1 MNSKNLKKILAFLTL
16 ISANSTFAQNTVN
29 ENSDKILV
37 KPQENSANKIANY
50 IKFLKNLKS
59 KSGKNFDIEKN
70 NQDLLN
76 MSKDQYFIELVS
88 RIHRRMQ
95 IISQDEKT
103 LKQKSIDKNSDDYKE
118 LVADS
123 NELKSYIN
131 KTYPSFYNTFSLI
144 SKDKPSLSKIKNQG
158 SPTNQILLYSNSANT
173 NAAVNAEAYANAV
186 AIANAVAV
194 SNVAGV
200 TNAVVA
206 AEVFVVLA
214 VFII

>member
-1 MNSKNLKKILAFLTL
+1 MKRSNLKKILTFLTL
-16 ISANSTFAQNTVN
+16 ISANSTFAQNNAN
-29 ENSDKILV
+29 EKSDKILV
-37 KPQENSANKIANY
+37 KPQENSANKITNY
-50 IKFLKNLKS
+50 INFLKDMKNKN
-59 KSGKNFDIEKN
+59 GKNYDIEKN
-70 NQDLLN
+70 NKELLN
-76 MSKDQYFIELVS
+76 MSKDQYFIEIAS

-103 LKQKSIDKNSDDYKE
+103 LKQKNIDKNSDDYKE

-131 KTYPSFYNTFSLI
+131 KTYPNFYNTFSLI
-144 SKDKPSLSKIKNQG
+144 SRDKPTLAKIKNQG

-214 VFII
+214 AFII